1 MAFQQASKKKAKAR
15 VCLMGP
21 PGSGKTY
28 TALTLGKYMGKRI
41 ALIDTERGSASKYAG
56 DVAAFDVAEL
66 DGTYAPR
73 DYVKAIQEA
82 AVEGYDVLV
91 VDSLSHAWEGAG
103 GILAQVDQRGGR
115 FDAWKDMDPQLRQ
128 LIDALLTY
136 PGHVV
141 VTLRTKTEWVVEQ
154 VERRGK
160 TVSEPRKIGLAPK
173 FKDGLEYEFDV
184 VGILDDKNTLTVT
197 KSRCPSLSGETI
209 AKPGKPLAGVLLAW
223 LDDGAAVETPQQ
235 AAERISSLYAAAR
248 TEADMS
254 AAKTARQAVWERM
267 PQDERNAVG
276 AVASQARVRV
286 DAIAAEERRAIEE
299 AERLEAGGAA

>member
-1 MAFQQASKKKAKAR
+1 MAFQAASKKKAKAR

-28 TALTLGKYMGKRI
+28 TALTLGKHMGKRI

-66 DGTYAPR
+66 DGTYSPR

-82 AVEGYDVLV
+82 SVEGYDVLV

-103 GILAQVDQRGGR
+103 GILAQVDQKGGR
-115 FDAWKDMDPQLRQ
+115 FDAWKDMDPQLRG

-154 VERRGK
+154 VERKGR

-197 KSRCPSLSGETI
+197 KSRCPALSGESI
-209 AKPGKPLAGVLLAW
+209 AKPGKALADALLAW
-223 LDDGAAVETPQQ
+223 LDDGA
-235 AAERISSLYAAAR
+235 ERESPLAAATR
-248 TEADMS
+248 VLELYNKAASLAELD
-254 AAKTARQAVWERM
+254 AAKAARQAVWASLGEAHRANIAEVAKAARERFDKAA
-267 PQDERNAVG
+267 DEAMT
-276 AVASQARVRV
+276 A
-286 DAIAAEERRAIEE
+286 DAMRH
-299 AERLEAGGAA
+299 G